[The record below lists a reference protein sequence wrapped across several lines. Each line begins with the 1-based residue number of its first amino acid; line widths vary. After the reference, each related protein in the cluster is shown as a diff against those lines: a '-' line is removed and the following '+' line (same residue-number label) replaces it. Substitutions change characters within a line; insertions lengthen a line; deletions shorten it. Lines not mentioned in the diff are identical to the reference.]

1 MSLITIRVKDL
12 IMKKEY
18 FHSLKNK
25 NINKF
30 RFKSQKGMT
39 LVEVVI
45 AFLVL
50 VVVTLIMVQGV
61 MIATKAAEIN
71 KAKTEA
77 MAIANNEIEEIRL
90 RNYGEI
96 GIEGASAGE
105 PQGGIEAET
114 VIDGFT
120 ISRTITWVEGE
131 YSYKQVE
138 ISTINDRMNEEVT
151 VVTQVYPSFGE
162 GGPPSATYPPPANLI
177 IEYDF
182 TLIFWRF
189 IGLNWDKPD
198 TETPIT
204 RYNIYKKIGGGAYQY
219 LNASNITRYVDSF
232 FEIGV
237 RKYTYYVTAVYAGGI
252 ESERSNEA
260 ATTR

>member
-1 MSLITIRVKDL
+1 MMKRGYSYSSNNDNKKRLDIKNQEGLTLI
-12 IMKKEY
+12 
-18 FHSLKNK
+18 
-25 NINKF
+25 
-30 RFKSQKGMT
+30 
-39 LVEVVI
+39 EVVI

-50 VVVTLIMVQGV
+50 VIVTLIMVQGV

-71 KAKTEA
+71 KAKTAA

-138 ISTINDRMNEEVT
+138 ISAINDSLNEQVT

-237 RKYTYYVTAVYAGGI
+237 RKYTYYVTAVYEGGI

>member
-1 MSLITIRVKDL
+1 
-12 IMKKEY
+12 MKRGYSYSSNNNKKKR
-18 FHSLKNK
+18 LDIKN
-25 NINKF
+25 
-30 RFKSQKGMT
+30 QEGLT
-39 LVEVVI
+39 LVEVMI

-50 VVVTLIMVQGV
+50 VIVTLIMVQGV
-61 MIATKAAEIN
+61 MIATRAAEIN

-77 MAIANNEIEEIRL
+77 MAITNNELEEIRL

-105 PQGGIEAET
+105 PQGDIESET
-114 VIDGFT
+114 LINGYTV
-120 ISRTITWVEGE
+120 SRTITWVEGE

-138 ISTINDRMNEEVT
+138 ISAINDKMNEEVT

-162 GGPPSATYPPPANLI
+162 GGPPSAPYPPPANLI

-182 TLIFWRF
+182 TIIILRS
-189 IGLNWDKPD
+189 IGLNWDAPD
-198 TETPIT
+198 TETPVNN
-204 RYNIYKKIGGGAYQY
+204 YKIYRKKGSGSYQY
-219 LNASNITRYVDSF
+219 RGSSNITRYVDSF
-232 FEIGV
+232 FEFGV
-237 RKYTYYVTAVYAGGI
+237 GKYTYYVTAVYTDGT